1 MIQNGFLNVLV
12 QLDKM
17 VDYWHH
23 MLKEFPD
30 HPAASMVSASAP
42 LSLYGALVSVFLC
55 FFEIWRPIY
64 LYINNYIYI
73 YLYIYNNIYIY
84 I

>member
-42 LSLYGALVSVFLC
+42 LSLYGALVSVFL
-55 FFEIWRPIY
+55 
-64 LYINNYIYI
+64 
-73 YLYIYNNIYIY
+73 
-84 I
+84 